1 MGDVRLGFAPW
12 KREMSTALL
21 LLALAILSAELVL
34 DPAFGLA
41 LCALG
46 LGLML
51 FFTYHHNKG
60 DTHE

>member
-1 MGDVRLGFAPW
+1 
-12 KREMSTALL
+12 MSNALL

-46 LGLML
+46 LLLML
-51 FFTYHHNKG
+51 LFTYPHNKG